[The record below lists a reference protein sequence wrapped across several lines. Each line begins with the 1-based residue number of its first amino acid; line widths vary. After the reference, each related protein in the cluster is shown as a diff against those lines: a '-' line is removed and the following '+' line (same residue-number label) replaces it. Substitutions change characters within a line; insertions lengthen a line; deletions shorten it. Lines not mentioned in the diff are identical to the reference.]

1 MDTARKI
8 VEQPNG
14 HPIAN
19 QGIAVIA
26 VVILTISAET
36 VPFSQAREVTFPA
49 PLARTLQGTIGFACS
64 KHRHI
69 AATGMST
76 LSLQG
81 RPLAVLSA
89 EGKSIL
95 SFTDTGSQITLIKR
109 AVLNQLDPDGK
120 LRHRPSDKV
129 LRGVSGTHMHPA
141 AEVTLRYDLGQ
152 RAIEHPTLIADLDF
166 PGDILMGIDL
176 LRSLNFT
183 MRAKAGS
190 SHGELVLGDHTY
202 PVVFTEARSLKIS
215 LLTTTWSVAA
225 QTEDQ
230 LEALAVKTEDPGLQ
244 QPLKATEYEGED
256 SEPEMEWDDFIE
268 DTLEADVEC
277 SFLPC
282 SRPHLKNL
290 KLFNSSAELS
300 YSSEGFNSDVDDSDD
315 CREPEIHECIRG
327 LEPGRDD
334 ADLGAPLS
342 LEPCHR
348 TLDEINSEE
357 EML

>member
-1 MDTARKI
+1 M
-8 VEQPNG
+8 
-14 HPIAN
+14 
-19 QGIAVIA
+19 
-26 VVILTISAET
+26 
-36 VPFSQAREVTFPA
+36 
-49 PLARTLQGTIGFACS
+49 
-64 KHRHI
+64 
-69 AATGMST
+69 
-76 LSLQG
+76 
-81 RPLAVLSA
+81 
-89 EGKSIL
+89 
-95 SFTDTGSQITLIKR
+95 KR

-183 MRAKAGS
+183 MRAKASS
-190 SHGELVLGDHTY
+190 SHGELVLGDRIY

-215 LLTTTWSVAA
+215 LLATTCSIAA

-230 LEALAVKTEDPGLQ
+230 LEVLAVETEDPGLQ
-244 QPLKATEYEGED
+244 QPLKATEDEGED
-256 SEPEMEWDDFIE
+256 SEPEMEWDEFIE
-268 DTLEADVEC
+268 DTLEADEC
-277 SFLPC
+277 SC

-300 YSSEGFNSDVDDSDD
+300 YSSEESDADVEDSD
-315 CREPEIHECIRG
+315 CSEPEIPECSRG

-334 ADLGAPLS
+334 ADLGTPLS
-342 LEPCHR
+342 LEPHHR
-348 TLDEINSEE
+348 TQDEMNSEE
-357 EML
+357 ML